1 MEKVKVLI
9 VDDQKI
15 SRQLFENF
23 VKNSKD
29 YELVR
34 SIESAKLVDVY
45 LAKFEIDLIIM
56 DIVMAD
62 GAGGLDACEYVKENY
77 PEIKII
83 AVTSMPEARFIERAK
98 EIGVESFWYKEI
110 SKEPL
115 LDIINRT
122 MAGESIYPGAAPA
135 VMLGNIDYTSL
146 SESEMAV
153 LRELATGASNPE
165 IAEKLEL
172 SVNTV
177 KTHIQHILNKTGLG
191 NRTELAIEVSVKG
204 IVIP

>member
-115 LDIINRT
+115 LDIMNRT

-165 IAEKLEL
+165 IAERLEL

-191 NRTELAIEVSVKG
+191 NRTELAIEVRVKG

>member
-115 LDIINRT
+115 LDIMNRT

-191 NRTELAIEVSVKG
+191 NRTELAIEVRVKG

>member
-77 PEIKII
+77 PGIKII

-115 LDIINRT
+115 LDIMNRT

-177 KTHIQHILNKTGLG
+177 KTHIQHILNKTGLN
-191 NRTELAIEVSVKG
+191 NRTELAIEVRVKG

>member
-1 MEKVKVLI
+1 MEKIKVLI

-23 VKNSKD
+23 VRNSKD
-29 YELVR
+29 YELVK

-45 LAKFEIDLIIM
+45 LAKFAIDLIIM

-98 EIGVESFWYKEI
+98 ETGVESFWYKEV

-115 LDIINRT
+115 LDIMNRT
-122 MAGESIYPGAAPA
+122 MAGESVYPEQAPK
-135 VMLGNIDYTSL
+135 VMLGNIDYMSL
-146 SESEMAV
+146 SDSEMAV

-177 KTHIQHILNKTGLG
+177 KTHIQHILSKTGHN
-191 NRTELAIEVSVKG
+191 NRTELAIEVRVKG
-204 IVIP
+204 IIIP